1 MKKILLLSVISIY
14 CAQSFAELP
23 IINNSSPLNTLPV
36 EVLTVVQEEIINT
49 CHEKASKAGS
59 SSPRLT
65 FDDGFISTGDI
76 NGDGLEDYAIKSYAA
91 TCEIIK
97 GVYPTDES
105 GKNDYGTLNI
115 LFQNTIGGFDHVVKN
130 YQLYGEFWMSKDS
143 DGTYSFS
150 NYNGVNY
157 IKWDIDKQALIY
169 TNNMANY
176 KKIIPLDTSKP
187 LTRKAYNHVL
197 WKEL

>member
-1 MKKILLLSVISIY
+1 MLSVISIY

-36 EVLTVVQEEIINT
+36 EVLTVVQEEIINV

-59 SSPRLT
+59 SLPRLT

-76 NGDGLEDYAIKSYAA
+76 NGDGLEDYAIKSYDV
-91 TCEIIK
+91 TCEITK
-97 GVYPTDES
+97 GVYPANES
-105 GKNDYGTLNI
+105 GKNDYGTLNV
-115 LFQNTIGGFDHVVKN
+115 LFQNTLGEFDHVIKN
-130 YQLYGEFWMSKDS
+130 YQLYGEFWMSKDT
-143 DGTYSFS
+143 DGTYSFG

-157 IKWDIDKQALIY
+157 IKWDKDKQALVY

-176 KKIIPLDTSKP
+176 KEIIPLDTSKI
-187 LTRKAYNHVL
+187 LTRKPSTYIL